1 MRAESK
7 QDAMSD
13 ELDQYATTEERLVE
27 TLHTLAT
34 QNDTPYVIVAASA
47 LEDLLAMVLCETT
60 QDSKLFGSRGRF
72 STFSAK
78 IEIAYACKSIDGKL
92 FNDIN
97 AIRNV
102 TNAFAHARGPLQF
115 GSSNPI
121 LNEALKGFSGW
132 TESSDQRV
140 LFDERL
146 NACIQA
152 LSSLVDSAI
161 FIQAWSDAL

>member
-60 QDSKLFGSRGRF
+60 QDS
-72 STFSAK
+72 
-78 IEIAYACKSIDGKL
+78 
-92 FNDIN
+92 
-97 AIRNV
+97 
-102 TNAFAHARGPLQF
+102 
-115 GSSNPI
+115 
-121 LNEALKGFSGW
+121 
-132 TESSDQRV
+132 
-140 LFDERL
+140 
-146 NACIQA
+146 
-152 LSSLVDSAI
+152 
-161 FIQAWSDAL
+161 